1 MNNLKTVLFIF
12 IAAILITLVAVVV
25 ILNFGEKT
33 TVTNNEN
40 NIPVEID
47 NTVEKNVVNNPI
59 DEQTPPE
66 SLAVITKRAEIAK
79 ERSIYTD
86 SDRKSATI
94 PEGYAVIEDSP
105 NIKDGLII
113 SDVANDD
120 IENSKGGNQFVW
132 VPVETPVLDVSK
144 YEDKIDINDALSESI
159 EQNKYPMA
167 IRLSDGNYQGVL
179 YRFEAI
185 NEGTAIKINFYA
197 YSKNSSEKEPS
208 NLADDNAANI
218 AGWTQT
224 ALQDEYNKLINRVKN
239 DNGFWIARY
248 ETSLDKNNNAQ
259 SKRNERVATNITWY
273 DMYSIER
280 TLSKGSTTSHMV
292 WGSQWDQIM
301 IWFKDVKNNTGN
313 KSSRFYLIDSSNMGN
328 YLDTEIKDTN
338 GTAIKK
344 AGEAFR
350 FKAGELDTQVK
361 HIYDLAG
368 NAWEWTME
376 KNFTT
381 LRTVRGGDCT
391 YNGTVNPVTARF
403 SFRPSY
409 NEEKLENI
417 GSRMTIY

>member
-12 IAAILITLVAVVV
+12 IAAILITLIAVVV
-25 ILNFGEKT
+25 ILNFGEKAP
-33 TVTNNEN
+33 VTNNEN
-40 NIPVEID
+40 DIPVEFG
-47 NTVEKNVVNNPI
+47 NTVEENVENNPI
-59 DEQTPPE
+59 EEQTPAE
-66 SLAVITKRAEIAK
+66 NLAVITNRAEIAK

-86 SDRKSATI
+86 SDRRSATI

-105 NIKDGLII
+105 NINDGLII
-113 SDVANDD
+113 SDVADDD
-120 IENSKGGNQFVW
+120 IGNTKGGNQFVW

-144 YEDKIDINDALSESI
+144 CKDDTDINDALLESV

-167 IRLSDGNYQGVL
+167 IRLADGNYQGVL
-179 YRFEAI
+179 YRFDAI
-185 NEGTAIKINFYA
+185 NEGTALKISFYA
-197 YSKNSSEKEPS
+197 YSQNSSEKEPS
-208 NLADDNAANI
+208 NLADDNADNI

-224 ALQDEYNKLINRVKN
+224 VLQDEYNKLINRVKN
-239 DNGFWIARY
+239 DNGFWVARY
-248 ETSLDKNNNAQ
+248 ETSLGPNNNAQ
-259 SKRNERVATNITWY
+259 SKKNQKVATDITWY
-273 DMYSIER
+273 DMYSLER
-280 TLSKGSTTSHMV
+280 TLSKGSTTSHMI

-301 IWFKDVKNNTGN
+301 IWFKDIKNTTGN
-313 KSSRFYLIDSSNMGN
+313 KATRFYLVDSSNMGN
-328 YLDTEIKDTN
+328 YLDTEIKDADGSN
-338 GTAIKK
+338 LKK

-350 FKAGELDTQVK
+350 FKAGELNTQVK

-409 NEEKLENI
+409 NEERLENI